1 MNQYQNLKVWQKA
14 REMAVVLYKATA
26 TFPAEEKFGL
36 TSQLRRSAVS
46 VASNIA
52 EGAGRNTHGEFIQFL
67 GIATGSAYELETQLV
82 IANDL
87 SYPDH
92 ETFNQIQKRTQEKTK
107 MLYSLRLHLNSGQP
121 KKTNCAQLKTKK
133 YRLKTKRNGNN

>member
-14 REMAVVLYKATA
+14 REMAVILYRVTT
-26 TFPAEEKFGL
+26 TFPKEEQFGL

-52 EGAGRNTHGEFIQFL
+52 EGAGRNTKGEFIQFL
-67 GIATGSAYELETQLV
+67 GIATGSAYELETQLL

-87 SYPDH
+87 SYLDSNS
-92 ETFNQIQKRTQEKTK
+92 FNKIHQMVQEITK
-107 MLYSLRLHLNSGQP
+107 MLYNFRQHLSSDKSTLDKSRSN
-121 KKTNCAQLKTKK
+121 KLKTQD
-133 YRLKTKRNGNN
+133 